1 MDEFDAFAQ
10 RFTKDLE
17 NRLGEQSWAP
27 SWVWQYLWIC
37 LLLRALALK
46 VRRYVLRGLFS
57 DAHGRTSR
65 GLPRHPQSP
74 AYAPPISGS
83 DSKRRRCELRQWDPD
98 QWAGIGW
105 LCKGFHDDFA
115 PLTCTMCVSVSS
127 TPTSILVS
135 YFPWFTIL
143 SCNLRTAPI
152 VPAQSV
158 APFAWATSSPSALA
172 GPSGWRWRERERG

>member
-1 MDEFDAFAQ
+1 MNLMPLPRGSQKTLRTDWV
-10 RFTKDLE
+10 
-17 NRLGEQSWAP
+17 NSLGRPAGCDSI
-27 SWVWQYLWIC
+27 LWIC

-98 QWAGIGW
+98 Q
-105 LCKGFHDDFA
+105 
-115 PLTCTMCVSVSS
+115 
-127 TPTSILVS
+127 
-135 YFPWFTIL
+135 
-143 SCNLRTAPI
+143 
-152 VPAQSV
+152 
-158 APFAWATSSPSALA
+158 
-172 GPSGWRWRERERG
+172 